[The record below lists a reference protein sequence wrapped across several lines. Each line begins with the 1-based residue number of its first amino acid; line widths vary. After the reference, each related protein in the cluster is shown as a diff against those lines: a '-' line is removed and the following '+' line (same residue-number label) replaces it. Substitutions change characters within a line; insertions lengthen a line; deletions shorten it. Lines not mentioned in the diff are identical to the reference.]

1 MNEVVTSTSN
11 TRIVEARKLTQK
23 KHRLR
28 QNRFAAAGLQ
38 ILGMALEGIALP
50 RMDGCIRPLDVFFC
64 EELFTTDTAPTL
76 LAGLIAAGAKGTA
89 VSQRV
94 LETLSDRELSQGLV
108 ATFAMDSLQIALD
121 EIPVPDDTNP
131 RLIIVL
137 DRPQYPGNAGTLIR
151 TADAVGAEAVVLIE
165 PAVDACAPASVRASM
180 GSLFAIS
187 TVRVADI
194 AAIAVWASHVGI
206 RLVGADAAEGEPV
219 WESNAMHGSIG
230 LVLGNEGEGLQPDL
244 QELIDATVNLP
255 QRGSAESLNVSIAG
269 GILMYEWMRTNQS
282 SLF

>member
-1 MNEVVTSTSN
+1 MKDIVTSTSN

-28 QNRFAAAGLQ
+28 QNRFAAVGLQ

-50 RMDGCIRPLDVFFC
+50 RMAGSIRPLDVFFC

-76 LAGLIAAGAKGTA
+76 LAGLIAAGATDTP

-94 LETLSDRELSQGLV
+94 LETLSNRELSQGLV
-108 ATFAMDSLQIALD
+108 ATFVMDSLLHPLD
-121 EIPVPDDTNP
+121 GIPAPDSEQP
-131 RLIIVL
+131 RLVVVL

-151 TADAVGAEAVVLIE
+151 TADAVGAEYVILIE
-165 PAVDACAPASVRASM
+165 PAVDAFSPASIRASM
-180 GSLFAIS
+180 GSIFAIP
-187 TVRVADI
+187 TVRTSDISAI
-194 AAIAVWASHVGI
+194 AAWAKRASI
-206 RLVGADAAEGEPV
+206 RLVGADAADGDDV
-219 WESNAMHGSIG
+219 WASDAMKGSIG
-230 LVLGNEGEGLQPDL
+230 LVLGNEGEGLQPDVRR
-244 QELIDATVNLP
+244 LIDTTVNLP

-282 SLF
+282 SLL